1 MYENVIETVG
11 QIEGDIVSDIESRKF
26 TAVLD
31 AMEEHID
38 PDKIERTIIAKC
50 LIENEPV
57 LMCDIL
63 PAVMAELFEKT
74 SSARLDVIS
83 IVKYYESRLA
93 AHQARP
99 AAHQAR
105 PAAHQ
110 ARSAAYQARS
120 AARQVRAMRQ
130 FG

>member
-1 MYENVIETVG
+1 
-11 QIEGDIVSDIESRKF
+11 VSDIESRRF

-38 PDKIERTIIAKC
+38 PEKIERTIIANAKYR
-50 LIENEPV
+50 IGNEPV
-57 LMCDIL
+57 LLRNVL
-63 PAVMAELFEKT
+63 PVVMAELFEKI
-74 SSARLDVIS
+74 SPARLDVIS
-83 IVKYYESRLA
+83 IVKYYESRLAAYQARPA

-110 ARSAAYQARS
+110 ARLAAQQARS
-120 AARQVRAMRQ
+120 AARQARAMRQ